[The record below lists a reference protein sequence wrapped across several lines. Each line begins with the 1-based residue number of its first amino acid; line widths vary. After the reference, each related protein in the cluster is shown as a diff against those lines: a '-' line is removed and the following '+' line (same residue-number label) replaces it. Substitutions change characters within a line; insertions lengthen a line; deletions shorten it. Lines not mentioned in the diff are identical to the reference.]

1 MVDIIRTAAR
11 SAPATT
17 PRIAVRVRLGS
28 APWHEIATFDPD
40 DELKA
45 HQAETVC
52 EALCDLNPH
61 AECEFLTASLG
72 AAYPLKSYS
81 AATGWRYGA

>member
-1 MVDIIRTAAR
+1 MVHTIRTAAR
-11 SAPATT
+11 STPATT
-17 PRIAVRVRLGS
+17 PRIAVRVRLGGS
-28 APWHEIATFDPD
+28 PWHEIATFEAD

-61 AECEFLTASLG
+61 AECEFIAASLG
-72 AAYPLKSYS
+72 AVHHLKSYS
-81 AATGWRYGA
+81 AATGWRYVA